1 MTKNLA
7 PSPFGGDDRGV
18 KIFSEL
24 NQTSKSKGFSL
35 GKKNQNFENFKILG
49 QKRGY
54 LGNFG
59 S

>member
-49 QKRGY
+49 Q
-54 LGNFG
+54 
-59 S
+59 